1 MFDAYKRFFHFAGA
15 QKSTWYKGMAFE
27 FVRSIFEAFQFFA
40 LLVVFRALVENKMS
54 GATAALAFGIM
65 AVSVAGAA
73 LFWYLAHNSEG
84 HANYQ
89 MCAEKRIHIGER
101 MKYMPM
107 GYFNA
112 QSLGSLTAAATSTMD
127 DLESMSFAVIA
138 RTMVGMIRTA
148 IFSLAIFFFDW
159 RIGAVFL
166 LGMLLF
172 LLVNARLLKKSR
184 QLSPGRL
191 AAQTKLVDAVL
202 EYIQGMSVVRAF
214 HGERAA
220 KQTLNDTIIETERQ
234 NFKLERKR
242 IPYNVLEQIVLRA
255 TSMVAI
261 LLSVWLFLMG
271 SMSLFTCLMMVISA
285 FLVYSELESAGEMFF
300 MLPMIDASIDRVE
313 AIDRAPKMDAGG
325 SVQTPK
331 TFDIKF
337 DHVSFSYGAR
347 RIIDDVS
354 FTIPERTTTAI
365 VGPSGSGK
373 TTLTSLMARFWDVD
387 QGAVRIGG
395 IDVRD
400 YALDSLMENI
410 SMVFQNVYL
419 FNDTIENNIKFGKP
433 QATHEEVV
441 AAAKAACCND
451 FISELP
457 DGYQTVIGEGG
468 ATLIND
474 KALIERAEIIREKG
488 TNRSQ
493 FFRGQV
499 DKYTWRDI
507 GSSYLMSDLQAAY
520 LWAQLEAAE
529 RINQQRLA
537 LWQNYYDALAPL
549 AKNGRI
555 ELPSIP
561 DGCVQNAHMFY
572 IKLRDIDDR
581 SALINFLKEAEIMAV
596 FHYIP
601 LHGCPAGERFGEFHG
616 EDRYTTKESE
626 RLLRL
631 PLFYNLSPV
640 NQRTVIAT
648 LLNYFS

>member
-40 LLVVFRALVENKMS
+40 LLVVFRALVENEMS

-159 RIGAVFL
+159 RIGVVFL

-172 LLVNARLLKKSR
+172 LWVNARLLKKSR

-220 KQTLNDTIIETERQ
+220 KQTLNDTISETERQ

-387 QGAVRIGG
+387 QGAVRVGG

-400 YALDSLMENI
+400 YALDSLMANI

-468 ATLIND
+468 ATLS
-474 KALIERAEIIREKG
+474 G
-488 TNRSQ
+488 
-493 FFRGQV
+493 
-499 DKYTWRDI
+499 
-507 GSSYLMSDLQAAY
+507 
-520 LWAQLEAAE
+520 
-529 RINQQRLA
+529 
-537 LWQNYYDALAPL
+537 
-549 AKNGRI
+549 
-555 ELPSIP
+555 
-561 DGCVQNAHMFY
+561 
-572 IKLRDIDDR
+572 
-581 SALINFLKEAEIMAV
+581 
-596 FHYIP
+596 
-601 LHGCPAGERFGEFHG
+601 GERQRISIARAMLKDAPIVILDEATANVDPEN
-616 EDRYTTKESE
+616 EDRLQQAIEALTHGKTIVMIAH
-626 RLLRL
+626 RLKTVQSADQILVL
-631 PLFYNLSPV
+631 DNGHIV
-640 NQRTVIAT
+640 QRGTHAT
-648 LLNYFS
+648 LMKEPGIYADFIGVREQALSWKL

>member
-15 QKSTWYKGMAFE
+15 HKSTWYKGMAFE
-27 FVRSIFEAFQFFA
+27 FVRSIFEAFQFLA

-159 RIGAVFL
+159 RTGVVFL

-172 LLVNARLLKKSR
+172 LWVNARLLKKSR

-220 KQTLNDTIIETERQ
+220 KQTLNNTIIETERQ

-387 QGAVRIGG
+387 QGTVRVGG

-400 YALDSLMENI
+400 YALDSLMANI

-451 FISELP
+451 FIAELP

-468 ATLIND
+468 ATLS
-474 KALIERAEIIREKG
+474 G
-488 TNRSQ
+488 
-493 FFRGQV
+493 
-499 DKYTWRDI
+499 
-507 GSSYLMSDLQAAY
+507 
-520 LWAQLEAAE
+520 
-529 RINQQRLA
+529 
-537 LWQNYYDALAPL
+537 
-549 AKNGRI
+549 
-555 ELPSIP
+555 
-561 DGCVQNAHMFY
+561 
-572 IKLRDIDDR
+572 
-581 SALINFLKEAEIMAV
+581 
-596 FHYIP
+596 
-601 LHGCPAGERFGEFHG
+601 GERQRISIARAMLKDAPIVILDEATANVDPEN
-616 EDRYTTKESE
+616 EDRLQQAIEALTHGKTIVMIAH
-626 RLLRL
+626 RLKTVQSADQILVL
-631 PLFYNLSPV
+631 DNGHIV
-640 NQRTVIAT
+640 QRGTHAT
-648 LLNYFS
+648 LMQEPGIYADFIGVREQALSWKL

>member
-15 QKSTWYKGMAFE
+15 EKSTWYKGMAFE

-172 LLVNARLLKKSR
+172 LWVNARLLKKSR

-202 EYIQGMSVVRAF
+202 EYSQGMSVVRAF

-313 AIDRAPKMDAGG
+313 AIDRAPKMEAGG

-373 TTLTSLMARFWDVD
+373 TTLISLMARFWDVD
-387 QGAVRIGG
+387 QGAVRVGG

-400 YALDSLMENI
+400 YALDSLMANI

-451 FISELP
+451 FIAELP

-468 ATLIND
+468 ATLS
-474 KALIERAEIIREKG
+474 G
-488 TNRSQ
+488 
-493 FFRGQV
+493 
-499 DKYTWRDI
+499 
-507 GSSYLMSDLQAAY
+507 
-520 LWAQLEAAE
+520 
-529 RINQQRLA
+529 
-537 LWQNYYDALAPL
+537 
-549 AKNGRI
+549 
-555 ELPSIP
+555 
-561 DGCVQNAHMFY
+561 
-572 IKLRDIDDR
+572 
-581 SALINFLKEAEIMAV
+581 
-596 FHYIP
+596 
-601 LHGCPAGERFGEFHG
+601 GERQRISIARAMLKDAPIVILDEATANVDPEN
-616 EDRYTTKESE
+616 EDRLQQAIEALTHGKTIVMIAHRLKTVQSADQILVLDNGHIVQRGTHPTLMKEPGIYADFIG
-626 RLLRL
+626 LREQA
-631 PLFYNLSPV
+631 LSWK
-640 NQRTVIAT
+640 
-648 LLNYFS
+648 L

>member
-15 QKSTWYKGMAFE
+15 EKSTWYKGMAFE

-40 LLVVFRALVENKMS
+40 LLVVFRALVENEMS

-159 RIGAVFL
+159 RIGVVFL

-172 LLVNARLLKKSR
+172 LWVNARLLKKSR

-220 KQTLNDTIIETERQ
+220 KQTLNDTISETERQ

-271 SMSLFTCLMMVISA
+271 SMSLFTCLIMVISA

-387 QGAVRIGG
+387 QGAVRVGG

-400 YALDSLMENI
+400 YALDSLMANI

-451 FISELP
+451 FIAELP

-468 ATLIND
+468 ATLS
-474 KALIERAEIIREKG
+474 G
-488 TNRSQ
+488 
-493 FFRGQV
+493 
-499 DKYTWRDI
+499 
-507 GSSYLMSDLQAAY
+507 
-520 LWAQLEAAE
+520 
-529 RINQQRLA
+529 
-537 LWQNYYDALAPL
+537 
-549 AKNGRI
+549 
-555 ELPSIP
+555 
-561 DGCVQNAHMFY
+561 
-572 IKLRDIDDR
+572 
-581 SALINFLKEAEIMAV
+581 
-596 FHYIP
+596 
-601 LHGCPAGERFGEFHG
+601 GER
-616 EDRYTTKESE
+616 
-626 RLLRL
+626 
-631 PLFYNLSPV
+631 
-640 NQRTVIAT
+640 
-648 LLNYFS
+648 